1 MSVYRWYTPT
11 MTSTTIKVP
20 SDLRDR
26 LNAEARKEGRTVAE
40 VIEKLLLERGRA
52 ERFRAIREFRATQTP
67 EQMAEYLAEH
77 EELAS
82 LDAPLPEW

>member
-1 MSVYRWYTPT
+1 M
-11 MTSTTIKVP
+11 
-20 SDLRDR
+20 
-26 LNAEARKEGRTVAE
+26 AE

-77 EELAS
+77 EEFAS
-82 LDAPLPEW
+82 LDAPLSEW

>member
-1 MSVYRWYTPT
+1 

-20 SDLRDR
+20 SELRDR

-52 ERFRAIREFRATQTP
+52 DRFRAIREVRAAQTP
-67 EQMAEYLAEH
+67 EQMADYLAEH
-77 EELAS
+77 EEFAS
-82 LDAPLPEW
+82 MNVLPPEW

>member
-1 MSVYRWYTPT
+1 

-20 SDLRDR
+20 SELRDR

-40 VIEKLLLERGRA
+40 VIEKLLQERGRA

-67 EQMAEYLAEH
+67 EQMADLQAEYREF
-77 EELAS
+77 ES
-82 LDAPLPEW
+82 LNVEPPEW

>member
-1 MSVYRWYTPT
+1 

-52 ERFRAIREFRATQTP
+52 ERFRAIREFRLTQTP
-67 EQMAEYLAEH
+67 EQMADYMAEF
-77 EELAS
+77 EEFAS
-82 LDAPLPEW
+82 MDPPPAEW

>member
-1 MSVYRWYTPT
+1 

-20 SDLRDR
+20 SELRDR
-26 LNAEARKEGRTVAE
+26 LNAEARKEGKTVAE

-67 EQMAEYLAEH
+67 EQMADYLAEH
-77 EELAS
+77 EEFAS
-82 LDAPLPEW
+82 LDVMPPEW